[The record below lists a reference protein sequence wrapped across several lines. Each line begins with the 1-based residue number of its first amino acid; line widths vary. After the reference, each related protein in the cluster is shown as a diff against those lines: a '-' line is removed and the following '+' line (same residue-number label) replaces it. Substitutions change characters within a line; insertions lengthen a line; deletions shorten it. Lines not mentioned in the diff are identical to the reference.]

1 MSCSSR
7 PMGRYPA
14 RRSRTTLTSRR
25 LKTPAARTT
34 LPLHGHVVLWACV
47 VGGLVAALTSAVE
60 VYRAE
65 AWLDLWP
72 FVLLVIG
79 AEFLGVRLYETG
91 RDRISFSFAG
101 ASAMLAVTA
110 MPIGAP
116 LVAFAGSVVHD
127 LLARRRDR
135 ARMLFN
141 LSNPSLATGG
151 AVAAYLMLRP
161 AASGFGVMHLVAALG
176 AAVAFYALNSGSIS
190 LMVSMSSRRSLAVVL
205 RESGWSAPINIFL
218 GLTGAFLGGA
228 HEILGVI
235 GTMIFVVPVL
245 IMRLTLDFYARR
257 SQKAIATLQ
266 ALNGQL
272 EAEISQRQRFEETLE
287 HQALHD
293 PLTDFPNR
301 SFLRAKMDEL
311 VTEAGD
317 TEPRLALLLLDLDRF
332 KEINDTFG
340 HQCGDQLLQ
349 EVGQR
354 LRDCLRVGDT
364 IARLGGDEFGVLLP
378 GADVESATR
387 AARTILNALQQ
398 PLLLEGQELEVA
410 ASIGI
415 ALSPVHGSDPDA
427 LLRRADVAMYVA
439 KRGHTRLAVYDP
451 EHDHHSPAHLQ
462 LVGELRRAI
471 VNDGLILH
479 YQPKVSFRTGNVIG
493 TEALVRW
500 VHPQRGIVPPDE
512 FIPLAENTGLIRA
525 LGRWVINEALRQSRA
540 WQDADLFLPVSVNLS
555 TRDLLDAQ
563 LPDLVARLLDRWN
576 VAPAA

>member
-1 MSCSSR
+1 M
-7 PMGRYPA
+7 
-14 RRSRTTLTSRR
+14 
-25 LKTPAARTT
+25 
-34 LPLHGHVVLWACV
+34 
-47 VGGLVAALTSAVE
+47 AALTSAVE

-79 AEFLGVRLYETG
+79 AEFLGVRIYETG